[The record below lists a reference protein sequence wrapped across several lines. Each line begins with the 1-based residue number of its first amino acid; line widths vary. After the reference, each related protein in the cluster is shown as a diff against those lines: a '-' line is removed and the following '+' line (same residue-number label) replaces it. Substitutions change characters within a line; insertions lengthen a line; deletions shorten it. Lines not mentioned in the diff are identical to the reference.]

1 MINLVTSNKV
11 KVGDEF
17 YSPIYGRK
25 IGVVAI
31 NDKGHIY
38 FGGMWLNSF
47 GQRLNQKDGELLIF
61 PSKDNRDWGSEF
73 IPGQKVL
80 VKNKEDVFWA
90 EREYVSTKDSLHRV
104 KNYKMSS
111 AGSVIVFETYEDI
124 KPHDKLI

>member
-1 MINLVTSNKV
+1 MINLVASNKV

-38 FGGMWLNSF
+38 FGGMWLNPF
-47 GQRLNQKDGELLIF
+47 GH
-61 PSKDNRDWGSEF
+61 WGSQF
-73 IPGQKVL
+73 SPGQKVL

-90 EREYVSTKDSLHRV
+90 EREYVSTKDNLHRV